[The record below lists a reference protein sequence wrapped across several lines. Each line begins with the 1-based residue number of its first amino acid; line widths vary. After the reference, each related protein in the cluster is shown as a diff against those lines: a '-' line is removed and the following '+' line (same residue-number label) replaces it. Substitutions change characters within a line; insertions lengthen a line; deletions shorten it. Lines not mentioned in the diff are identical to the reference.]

1 MFQAPSASE
10 TETGGGTGS
19 GPTTATGT
27 DTPAGGAT
35 VDWRVVTWVL
45 GGALLLYYLV
55 PLGALLFSQ
64 PPGRVLAQLQS
75 EYVIVAATNSL
86 VTASATTLLS
96 TVFGLPLAYW
106 LSRSTFRGKHLVLTL
121 VIAPLVLPP
130 IVSGML
136 LLELVGPGG
145 PGSALGIP
153 FTRSLL
159 GIVLAQTFVASPFL
173 VVTAK
178 AAFDGVDRRLEHAS
192 RSLGKSRWTTVRRV
206 TLPIAKPGIVAGIT
220 LTFARAIGEFGATI
234 MLAYY
239 PRTLPVQIWRSYESM
254 GLETAMPVAVV
265 LVVAAGVALLVINTV
280 GANPWR

>member
-1 MFQAPSASE
+1 MFQTPSA
-10 TETGGGTGS
+10 TETDAGTE
-19 GPTTATGT
+19 T
-27 DTPAGGAT
+27 DAPAGRAS
-35 VDWRVVTWVL
+35 VDWRVVTAVL
-45 GGALLLYYLV
+45 GGALLLYYVV

-64 PPGRVLAQLQS
+64 PPGRILAQLQH
-75 EYVIVAATNSL
+75 EYVIVSATNSL
-86 VTASATTLLS
+86 FTASATTVLS
-96 TVFGLPLAYW
+96 TAFGLPLAYW
-106 LSRSTFRGKHLVLTL
+106 LSRSTFRGKGVVLTL

-145 PGSALGIP
+145 PAAALGVP
-153 FTRSLL
+153 FTRSLV
-159 GIVLAQTFVASPFL
+159 GIVMAQTFVASPFL

-192 RSLGKSRWTTVRRV
+192 RSLGKSRWTTIRRV
-206 TLPIAKPGIVAGIT
+206 TLPIAMPGIVAGVT

-234 MLAYY
+234 MMAYY

-254 GLETAMPVAVV
+254 GLDAAMPVAVV

-280 GANPWR
+280 GTNPWR

>member
-1 MFQAPSASE
+1 MFQTPS
-10 TETGGGTGS
+10 GTDADAG
-19 GPTTATGT
+19 TDTGT
-27 DTPAGGAT
+27 DNPAGGAT
-35 VDWRVVTWVL
+35 LDWRVVTVLL

-55 PLGALLFSQ
+55 PLAALLFSQ
-64 PPGRVLAQLQS
+64 PPGRVLDQLGS
-75 EYVIVAATNSL
+75 EYVVAAAANSL
-86 VTASATTLLS
+86 ITASTTTLIS
-96 TVFGLPLAYW
+96 TVLGLPLAYW
-106 LSRSTFRGKHLVLTL
+106 LSRSTFRGKQVVLTL

-145 PGSALGIP
+145 PVAALGVP

-159 GIVLAQTFVASPFL
+159 GVVLAQTFVASPFL

-192 RSLGKSRWTTVRRV
+192 RSLGKNRWTTVRRV

-234 MLAYY
+234 MMAYY
-239 PRTLPVQIWRSYESM
+239 PRTLPVQIWQSYNSM
-254 GLETAMPVAVV
+254 GLDAAMPVAVV

-280 GANPWR
+280 GTNPWR

>member
-1 MFQAPSASE
+1 MFQTPSG
-10 TETGGGTGS
+10 TDTGTG
-19 GPTTATGT
+19 AETGT
-27 DTPAGGAT
+27 DNPAGGAT

-45 GGALLLYYLV
+45 GGVLLLYYLV
-55 PLGALLFSQ
+55 PLGSLLFSQ
-64 PPGRVLAQLQS
+64 PPGRVLDQLSS
-75 EYVIVAATNSL
+75 EYVLAAATNSL
-86 VTASATTLLS
+86 VTASATTVLS

-106 LSRSTFRGKHLVLTL
+106 LSRSRFRGKHVVLTL

-145 PGSALGIP
+145 PGAALGIP

-159 GIVLAQTFVASPFL
+159 GVVLAQTFVASPFL

-178 AAFDGVDRRLEHAS
+178 AAFDGVDQRLEHAS

-234 MLAYY
+234 MMAYY
-239 PRTLPVQIWRSYESM
+239 PRTLPVQIWQSYNAM
-254 GLETAMPVAVV
+254 GLEAAMPVAVV

-280 GANPWR
+280 GTNPWR